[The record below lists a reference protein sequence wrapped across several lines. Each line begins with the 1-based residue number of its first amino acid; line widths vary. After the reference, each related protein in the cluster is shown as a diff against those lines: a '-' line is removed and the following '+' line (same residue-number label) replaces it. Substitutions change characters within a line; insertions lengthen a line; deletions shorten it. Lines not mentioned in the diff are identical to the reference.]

1 MVFKLNLNRCLRF
14 SQMRWDEGGEGKSQ
28 LSLRGAAIEGE
39 NTEGGEF
46 KKCKVRGRVTVERWA
61 GDRSLGVY
69 EPWS

>member
-28 LSLRGAAIEGE
+28 LSLIGAAIKGE

-46 KKCKVRGRVTVERWA
+46 KKCKVRGES
-61 GDRSLGVY
+61 DS
-69 EPWS
+69 